1 MTLSYLNEISAH
13 GKDLT
18 GPSSTTDARFTHLVK
33 YHCSLLQVDTKKWLE
48 RLEKKNKLHS
58 KKTQNRKVALL
69 WNIGDFVSTAESCIN
84 FVSAVKYSEKR
95 KS

>member
-1 MTLSYLNEISAH
+1 MTLSYLNEICAH
-13 GKDLT
+13 GKGLT
-18 GPSSTTDARFTHLVK
+18 GPSSTTDVRFPHLVK

-48 RLEKKNKLHS
+48 RVEKRINYIL

-69 WNIGDFVSTAESCIN
+69 WNIDHFVSTAKSCIN

-95 KS
+95 NS